1 MSYARRYMFQCTYV
15 HSLVLCQRQVPG
27 IHLLQNPRS
36 PALLFICNWPWD
48 SSHLLPTQGGAWDW
62 VQVLK
67 SDTMFVLPKA
77 GPWYSFPPN
86 TIPPNVLHETEG
98 RFENVIPCLFMGLLH
113 FYEVVPLVLPPPSRC
128 SSCRARGATRWVDC
142 KARHH
147 WAMYSINI
155 FIWILWTDKIY
166 KQYNS
171 MSYKLTND

>member
-77 GPWYSFPPN
+77 GPWYPFPPN
-86 TIPPNVLHETEG
+86 TIPPKVCMRL
-98 RFENVIPCLFMGLLH
+98 RAGLKMWYH
-113 FYEVVPLVLPPPSRC
+113 VC
-128 SSCRARGATRWVDC
+128 SWGYCIFTRWYPLSFLRRLV
-142 KARHH
+142 ARLVEHVELH
-147 WAMYSINI
+147 GESIVKPDI
-155 FIWILWTDKIY
+155 TGLCIQSIY
-166 KQYNS
+166 LFESFEQTKYINS
-171 MSYKLTND
+171 TIQCHIN